1 MCFFFKQKTAYEMRI
16 SDWSSDV
23 CSSDLLGERGE
34 VCIRGPQVMLG
45 YWQKPEETRRCM
57 TPDGF
62 FRTGDIGIM
71 DEKGYTRIV
80 DRKKDMIAVS
90 GFKVYPT
97 EVEAVIAAHPGLL
110 ECEVVGVPD
119 GHSGDAVK
127 AFRSEHRRVGKEGVS

>member
-80 DRKKDMIAVS
+80 DRKKDKIGRAS
-90 GFKVYPT
+90 CR
-97 EVEAVIAAHPGLL
+97 E
-110 ECEVVGVPD
+110 
-119 GHSGDAVK
+119 
-127 AFRSEHRRVGKEGVS
+127 RVCQYV